1 LCESKNS
8 DCEFVKL
15 QDMMGM
21 RAQPEKYGGRYGPH
35 TAVPAH
41 MMRGRGG
48 RQQVIMD
55 TEENLSDKEIYP
67 PSHMN
72 IPSIGNLA

>member
-1 LCESKNS
+1 
-8 DCEFVKL
+8 
-15 QDMMGM
+15 MGM

-48 RQQVIMD
+48 RQQVILD

-72 IPSIGNLA
+72 IPSIGNLAYVWTKNV